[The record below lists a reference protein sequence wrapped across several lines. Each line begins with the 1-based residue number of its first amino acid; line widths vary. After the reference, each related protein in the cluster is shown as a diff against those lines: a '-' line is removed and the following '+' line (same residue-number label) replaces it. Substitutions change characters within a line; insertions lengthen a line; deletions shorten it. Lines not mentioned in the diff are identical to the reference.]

1 MQCRRPSV
9 RVLYQHPYG
18 RSCLDRLLPSLFVT
32 MLILGRPG
40 LSLAQVRGPYP
51 PGVNAINAGTLPDPG
66 ATYMNYFQ
74 LFSFDQL
81 NAADGSTVP
90 TSGHLSVFLDHN
102 FFIWTSTREI
112 LGAKFL

>member
-1 MQCRRPSV
+1 
-9 RVLYQHPYG
+9 
-18 RSCLDRLLPSLFVT
+18 

-51 PGVNAINAGTLPDPG
+51 PGVSAINAGTLPDPG

-102 FFIWTSTREI
+102 FFIWTSTQEI
-112 LGAKFL
+112 LGAKFLAQADLVIANKSLTAATIGLLTA